1 MFQIIIVGGGPAG
14 VDASTTLTKL
24 LSVRNDVQITLIEK
38 RDRYFHSIG
47 ALRAMVDPSFTQ
59 KILIPYD
66 NIFKGAQNVE
76 LKNATVQ
83 SINFDE
89 RSVTFKSTLSDS
101 QNDAQETLKY
111 DYLILATGS
120 SYPAPIKPI
129 NENHN
134 DIMKEFSETAEK
146 LQQAERILVIGGGAV
161 GIEMAVSLR

>member
-14 VDASTTLTKL
+14 VDASTTLTTL

-38 RDRYFHSIG
+38 RYRYFHSIG

-89 RSVTFKSTLSDS
+89 RSVTFNSTLSISKNFFLCVISIRHNIYSGKS
-101 QNDAQETLKY
+101 Q
-111 DYLILATGS
+111 
-120 SYPAPIKPI
+120 P
-129 NENHN
+129 
-134 DIMKEFSETAEK
+134 
-146 LQQAERILVIGGGAV
+146 
-161 GIEMAVSLR
+161 VS